1 MTARIQR
8 NFELHMG
15 VHFSGMFYLNLY
27 DIDIHF
33 NVETENIKEQNIAL
47 ERIKFY
53 LSQCLENS
61 IFVHEAE
68 ADTIEKYMAANLR
81 VSVLPEEP
89 YDQIVGIMLMTK
101 LNAITEGRLLITDI
115 SINSRM
121 SDGVS
126 CMHSMEDNMGPF
138 INKNWWSE
146 NNTKIND
153 YKYSPKNKKIL
164 KLMKLTEWTDVY
176 LNWDNIEEPIVQ
188 NIANE
193 IVYVNFDQKSGNH

>member
-8 NFELHMG
+8 SFDLQMG
-15 VHFSGMFYLNLY
+15 VHFTGVFYMNIY
-27 DIDIHF
+27 DIDLHF

-53 LSQCLENS
+53 LAECLEYS
-61 IFVHEAE
+61 IFVHDKEEDA
-68 ADTIEKYMAANLR
+68 IEKYMSANLK

-89 YDQIVGIMLMTK
+89 YDQIVAIMLMTK
-101 LNAITEGRLLITDI
+101 LNAITEGRLVITDI
-115 SINSRM
+115 SISSRM

-126 CMHSMEDNMGPF
+126 CMHDIDDNIGPF
-138 INKNWWSE
+138 ITKDWWSE
-146 NNTKIND
+146 SNTKINS

-164 KLMKLTEWTDVY
+164 KLTKLVEWSDVY
-176 LNWDNIEEPIVQ
+176 LNWDNTDEPIVQ

-193 IVYVNFDQKSGNH
+193 IVYVNFDNKTGK

>member
-8 NFELHMG
+8 NFDLQMG
-15 VHFSGMFYLNLY
+15 VHFTGVFYLNLY
-27 DIDIHF
+27 DIDLHF
-33 NVETENIKEQNIAL
+33 NVETENVKEQNIAL

-53 LSQCLENS
+53 LSHCLENS
-61 IFVHEAE
+61 IFVHDKEEDA
-68 ADTIEKYMAANLR
+68 IERYMSANLK

-101 LNAITEGRLLITDI
+101 LNSITEGRLVITDVSI
-115 SINSRM
+115 SSRM

-126 CMHSMEDNMGPF
+126 CMQSIEDNLGPF
-138 INKNWWSE
+138 IDKDWWSE
-146 NNTKIND
+146 NNTKINS

-164 KLMKLTEWTDVY
+164 KLTKIVEWSDVY
-176 LNWDNIEEPIVQ
+176 LNWDHTIEPIVQ

-193 IVYVNFDQKSGNH
+193 IVYVNFDNKTGK

>member
-8 NFELHMG
+8 SFDLQMG
-15 VHFSGMFYLNLY
+15 VHFTGVFYMNIY
-27 DIDIHF
+27 DIDLHF

-53 LSQCLENS
+53 LAECLEYS
-61 IFVHEAE
+61 IFVHDKEEDA
-68 ADTIEKYMAANLR
+68 IEKYMSANLK

-89 YDQIVGIMLMTK
+89 YDQIVAIMLMTK
-101 LNAITEGRLLITDI
+101 LNAITEGRLVITDI
-115 SINSRM
+115 SISSRM

-126 CMHSMEDNMGPF
+126 CMHDIDDNIGPF
-138 INKNWWSE
+138 ITKDWWNE
-146 NNTKIND
+146 GNTKINN

-164 KLMKLTEWTDVY
+164 KLIKPIDWVDVY
-176 LNWDNIEEPIVQ
+176 LNWDHTTEPIVQ

-193 IVYVNFDQKSGNH
+193 IVYVNFDNKTGK